1 MILISI
7 LGDFH
12 SSILPMFFEF
22 KERLAHHIILH
33 DDSNHDT
40 NETKKLIKAQENFI
54 KQYKDDKGINY
65 KLSTIIVHEDDYN
78 SINQAYKKIIKKAK
92 TPQDIYLNTTD
103 GLSSLSVIL
112 SHKFLKFGS
121 NIISYDRFANTYNL
135 HTPNTITTHKIK
147 NSLDI
152 KNHLKLKGYKLLNF
166 TNKYTLK
173 SRKEY
178 ILKLTSNLKE
188 FKNYTKLYKE
198 YKKTKGKYS
207 KLLAKIDKQDIN
219 FVKGG
224 VFEEYIYWLIK
235 DNIKVDDI
243 MTGVHIEFDKDMQN
257 ELDILF
263 IKDNHLHTI
272 ECKFTDNFKTNE
284 YLYKVDSIMSFLDD
298 DGKGMI
304 LTIGDKKLG
313 FQNKAR
319 AKYSDIDFYST
330 KNFNE
335 QRFLDEIKMFFNLKA
350 KS

>member
-1 MILISI
+1 MLLICI

-12 SSILPMFFEF
+12 SSIFPMFFEF

-54 KQYKDDKGINY
+54 KQYKDDKVINY

-243 MTGVHIEFDKDMQN
+243 MT
-257 ELDILF
+257 
-263 IKDNHLHTI
+263 
-272 ECKFTDNFKTNE
+272 
-284 YLYKVDSIMSFLDD
+284 
-298 DGKGMI
+298 
-304 LTIGDKKLG
+304 
-313 FQNKAR
+313 
-319 AKYSDIDFYST
+319 
-330 KNFNE
+330 
-335 QRFLDEIKMFFNLKA
+335 
-350 KS
+350 